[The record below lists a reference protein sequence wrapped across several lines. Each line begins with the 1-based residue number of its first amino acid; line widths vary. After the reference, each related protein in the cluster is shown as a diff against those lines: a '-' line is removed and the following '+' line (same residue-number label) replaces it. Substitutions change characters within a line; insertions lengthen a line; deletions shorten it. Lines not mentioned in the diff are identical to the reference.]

1 MVAFRLCSNLV
12 TNGVQTVKYH
22 VSETYTT
29 RGHQF
34 KLFKEHS
41 DVNVRKSFL
50 VSAYGKVFHQRL
62 LMLVHSVHLTGLLN
76 LYTSLHCLHVFSFF
90 PVFNFYTSNVVFFAD
105 VSADVRAC
113 VCAWTTV
120 SAVAYIQ
127 PCCSSSFTACVYYC

>member
-50 VSAYGKVFHQRL
+50 VSAYGKVFHQSL

-76 LYTSLHCLHVFSFF
+76 LYTSLHFLHVFSFF
-90 PVFNFYTSNVVFFAD
+90 SPVFNLYTINVEFF
-105 VSADVRAC
+105 C
-113 VCAWTTV
+113 
-120 SAVAYIQ
+120 
-127 PCCSSSFTACVYYC
+127 